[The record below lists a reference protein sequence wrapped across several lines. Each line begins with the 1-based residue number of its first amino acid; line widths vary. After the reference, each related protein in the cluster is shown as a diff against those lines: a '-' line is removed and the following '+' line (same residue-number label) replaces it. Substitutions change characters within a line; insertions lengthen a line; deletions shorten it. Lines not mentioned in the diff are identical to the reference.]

1 MELLATNFCVAHCSR
16 SKTETTK
23 SFIWQLLVKSR
34 GKRALVG
41 LSEQLVGLVV
51 DHYNYYVLV
60 GGESCTTS
68 LVVSVVVDNY

>member
-1 MELLATNFCVAHCSR
+1 MWHTAHGR
-16 SKTETTK
+16 KQNQTK

-41 LSEQLVGLVV
+41 LNEQLVGLVV
-51 DHYNYYVLV
+51 DYYNYYVLV
-60 GGESCTTS
+60 GRDLCTTS

>member
-1 MELLATNFCVAHCSR
+1 M
-16 SKTETTK
+16 
-23 SFIWQLLVKSR
+23 VKSR